1 MRSWT
6 RTRGTQDTDVK
17 TLCAGKSAV
26 QNEIFAIS
34 VLAQCARTRVPAGTL
49 QEGCTWLDSSVSGY
63 VSFVGIS
70 LARPTK
76 AATPGAV
83 GIRMTASEYA
93 EERAI
98 PTPTSPLQA
107 TAILDPTRRT
117 EGRHVAAAT
126 ATNPAST
133 PTIVWWSGSHENR

>member
-1 MRSWT
+1 MGPRKARLVGLDTGGSLPLLQHSLAESWT

-93 EERAI
+93 EG
-98 PTPTSPLQA
+98 P
-107 TAILDPTRRT
+107 
-117 EGRHVAAAT
+117 
-126 ATNPAST
+126 
-133 PTIVWWSGSHENR
+133 

>member
-1 MRSWT
+1 MGPRKARLVGLDTGGSLPCCSTRSLSLQLHVFSVL
-6 RTRGTQDTDVK
+6 RVLLAVRLKELNEIKEAQDTDVK

-34 VLAQCARTRVPAGTL
+34 VLAQCARTRVPAGTF

-63 VSFVGIS
+63 MSFVGIS

-83 GIRMTASEYA
+83 GIRY
-93 EERAI
+93 
-98 PTPTSPLQA
+98 
-107 TAILDPTRRT
+107 
-117 EGRHVAAAT
+117 G
-126 ATNPAST
+126 TN
-133 PTIVWWSGSHENR
+133 